1 MTDSAWKIITLVMG
15 SVLVP
20 TFGWVWNT
28 HTQLTNLRADYE
40 HTRMSVQEMKENSTD
55 IKIIQNDLKH
65 MNEKIDDLMVLVVK
79 MSREKKE
86 Q

>member
-1 MTDSAWKIITLVMG
+1 MTDNAWKIITLVMG

-40 HTRMSVQEMKENSTD
+40 HTRSAVKEMKENSTD

-65 MNEKIDDLMVLVVK
+65 MDKKIDDLMILVVK
-79 MSREKKE
+79 MSQEKE